1 MAQIVTKFLTN
12 NAVTNAKI
20 AQSPANT
27 LKGNNTGSTANVL
40 DLTISQVQTMLSIPT
55 ASSPL
60 SLAAGGTGVSAGSA
74 NTAFNALSPLTT
86 KGDILGYSTVN
97 ARLAVGTNGQVLTA
111 DSTQTLGIKWAT
123 PSASGV
129 TTIGTFNSQTSS
141 ADGLTISGTT
151 LFAQA
156 ATASN
161 PGMVSIPASAS
172 GLSLS
177 TAALSVATDGS
188 TTKINGSNQVE
199 ALTPAQQ
206 NITLSGTDITNQYVD
221 LAQPVFGSSASVN
234 SISLSVV
241 GGPEQQKTVD
251 YTVALTGGSGG
262 VTRVTFAGD
271 LATGG
276 GAALIA
282 TDILMFTYSYL
293 A

>member
-1 MAQIVTKFLTN
+1 MAQIVTKFISN
-12 NAVTNAKI
+12 NAVSNAKI

-40 DLTISQVQTMLSIPT
+40 DLTISQVQSMLSIPT
-55 ASSPL
+55 SSSPL
-60 SLAAGGTGVSAGSA
+60 PLNAGGTGISAASA
-74 NTAFNALSPLTT
+74 NAAFNALSPLTT

-97 ARLAVGTNGQVLTA
+97 ARLAVGSNGQVLTA

-123 PSASGV
+123 PASSGV
-129 TTIGTFNSQTSS
+129 TTIGSFNSQSSS
-141 ADGLTISGTT
+141 ADGLVISGVT
-151 LFAQA
+151 LYAQA
-156 ATASN
+156 ATAAN

-172 GLSLS
+172 ALSLS
-177 TAALSVATDGS
+177 SAALSVAVDSS
-188 TTKINGSNQVE
+188 TVKINGSNQLE
-199 ALTPAQQ
+199 ALSAFQE
-206 NITLSGTDITNQYVD
+206 NITLISGDITNQYID
-221 LAQPVFGSSASVN
+221 LAHPIFGSSASVN
-234 SISLSVV
+234 SLSMSVV

-276 GAALIA
+276 PAALIA
-282 TDILMFTYSYL
+282 GDILMFSYSYL